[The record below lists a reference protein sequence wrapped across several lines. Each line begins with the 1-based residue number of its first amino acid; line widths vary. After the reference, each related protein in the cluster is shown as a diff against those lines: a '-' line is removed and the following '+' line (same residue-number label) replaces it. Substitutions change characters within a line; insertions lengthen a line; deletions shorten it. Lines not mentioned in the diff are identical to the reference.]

1 MLLHELVIF
10 VRQSRR
16 KQNRRFWWKTRFFF
30 SSHKRPLTYRW
41 RSPTDTIFGVKQ
53 PEHRA
58 ARPLVFLPTNQ
69 VCGLFTLG
77 SLNKRGF
84 RYRVVEVT
92 FFRWSGI
99 WGGALL
105 RRSIHASSPSSTWAN
120 IGSSSSEI
128 IWISWPTMW
137 EYAIRFE
144 RFIDLP
150 LAAHYQIHF
159 LLNRKNSQGMK
170 NAYYCFHT
178 NCIVGCDWLTD

>member
-1 MLLHELVIF
+1 MFIGVMLLHELVIF

-58 ARPLVFLPTNQ
+58 ARPLVFLPRNH

-92 FFRWSGI
+92 FFFDNLNATLSMVD
-99 WGGALL
+99 
-105 RRSIHASSPSSTWAN
+105 RSCIF
-120 IGSSSSEI
+120 IFFI
-128 IWISWPTMW
+128 IT
-137 EYAIRFE
+137 FN
-144 RFIDLP
+144 
-150 LAAHYQIHF
+150 Q
-159 LLNRKNSQGMK
+159 
-170 NAYYCFHT
+170 
-178 NCIVGCDWLTD
+178 